1 MLHVGCCW
9 RVKRSGTIR
18 LCISAQPLLLTRK
31 RRMVIRRLLPQS
43 LSRSTAA
50 AAAAA
55 RKKKQVVFKSFE
67 SEKEAIGIWFRLQT
81 ENWIGFLFLP
91 LSGFNPQGISPTSWD
106 QHGRQSK
113 QLTHTHTQTVCKL
126 IACVMR
132 TEKKWGSINIS
143 RVYTQGRNGAL
154 SWARNRRRNCLSLGI
169 YCYNDDQNSFPRDYY
184 DNFFSPSHTQT
195 ARSRS

>member
-1 MLHVGCCW
+1 
-9 RVKRSGTIR
+9 
-18 LCISAQPLLLTRK
+18 
-31 RRMVIRRLLPQS
+31 MVIRRLLPQS

-81 ENWIGFLFLP
+81 ENWIGFIFLP

-154 SWARNRRRNCLSLGI
+154 SWARNRRRNCLSLSESIVTMTTRTVSPGI
-169 YCYNDDQNSFPRDYY
+169 IMII
-184 DNFFSPSHTQT
+184 FFSPSHTQT